1 MVFAH
6 AIILKVRPVFLLLLV
21 TAMILLLTVPKSIF
35 DIFRYSLMSRPALM
49 YGTPT
54 DWNDVKG
61 CLSRTYRQEVRDYFS
76 SDNSYSPT
84 STRTRLPLNTDV
96 EWNWD
101 RFSSNPS
108 SSDENTV
115 VSGTKHLLTNKTTI
129 TSISTPRRRLLIAQY
144 SGKGPYLRLLREVEP
159 INKAYAKRWGHDYT
173 TLIGT
178 ALKFPGFMYDDSSNN
193 NNMNVDNQYCSNYI
207 NNTDGKNNT
216 LAFRQHYNYEAQST
230 FNKIPLLFKALEESP
245 QNYDQVLILDT
256 DTMIVDFDY
265 DITSLLFSK
274 SDDNDDDKDSRNVDD
289 NDNDNTNG
297 DNYGDINSFDT
308 VGRRD
313 YHEQDS
319 ANTSDNDSA
328 ENRLQYDINDNN
340 TTSKK
345 ADKTSYFLVAYRV
358 WSLDYSDTWDVNAG
372 ITLWNLHHPTTRSLA
387 KNWLKSSLSSPKDVL
402 LKNDDQ
408 YYLQRSLQKI
418 TTVTTTHSTNTA
430 TVFGTIKSAWYWW
443 KRHSF
448 LPLVLNYYRLGV
460 VGDIESGS
468 VTGSFYVNGGIRA
481 IREEFEYYNATVVK
495 HFKRGTNSW
504 TRTDLEQRLMRIREA
519 KADIC
524 KRWPND
530 CLM

>member
-1 MVFAH
+1 MVFAN

-21 TAMILLLTVPKSIF
+21 MAIILLLTVPKSIF
-35 DIFRYSLMSRPALM
+35 DVFRYSLMSRPALL

-84 STRTRLPLNTDV
+84 STRTRLPLNIDV

-115 VSGTKHLLTNKTTI
+115 VSGTKHTLTNKTTT

-144 SGKGPYLRLLREVEP
+144 SGKGSYLRLLREVEP

-178 ALKFPGFMYDDSSNN
+178 ALKFPGFMYDDSNNNNNNN

-216 LAFRQHYNYEAQST
+216 LASRQHYNYEAQST

-274 SDDNDDDKDSRNVDD
+274 SGDNDDDKDSSNVDG
-289 NDNDNTNG
+289 NDNDNTDG
-297 DNYGDINSFDT
+297 DNNGDINAFDT

-328 ENRLQYDINDNN
+328 ENREQYDINDNN
-340 TTSKK
+340 TTSKN
-345 ADKTSYFLVAYRV
+345 ADETSYFLVAYRV
-358 WSLDYSDTWDVNAG
+358 WSLDFSDTWDVNAG

-387 KNWLKSSLSSPKDVL
+387 ENWLKLSLSHPKNVL

-408 YYLQRSLQKI
+408 YYLQRSLQKVSADSI
-418 TTVTTTHSTNTA
+418 TDK
-430 TVFGTIKSAWYWW
+430 FGIISSVW
-443 KRHSF
+443 KWFLRHSL
-448 LPLVLNYYRLGV
+448 LPLLSNYYWLGV

-468 VTGSFYVNGGIRA
+468 VTGSFYSNVNGGIRA

-504 TRTDLEQRLMRIREA
+504 TRTGLEQRLMRIREA

-530 CLM
+530 CLL